1 MPTTSE
7 LTRRAFDE
15 VCKREAARRTEMLAG
30 IPASACPVAF
40 PNNPSVTFTSRPV
53 VAAVD
58 TDAEDAGKPDCLV
71 AVRLPRHLLESLDS
85 YVAAVDSDRSKI
97 IRAALRQRIGANTT
111 AA

>member
-1 MPTTSE
+1 MPKANT
-7 LTRRAFDE
+7 
-15 VCKREAARRTEMLAG
+15 KITEPKKNLQ
-30 IPASACPVAF
+30 
-40 PNNPSVTFTSRPV
+40 
-53 VAAVD
+53 D
-58 TDAEDAGKPDCLV
+58 QCLV